1 MKLLMKSLLGAVI
14 FGFAATSSANLVV
27 NGGFEDSLVKED
39 QWKWF
44 ESSDVNGWDGSTIE
58 IWDNF
63 QDFDSYEGEQHAEL
77 NAHGNGGLAFSI
89 FQTFA
94 TTIGETYDVSF
105 AYAARTHNNEQ
116 FRYSISDNNSQID
129 SVLIDNDKVKE
140 WTFYESSFVALS
152 TTSNIVF
159 TAVTPHTGTV
169 GNFLDSVSVIA
180 RTPVSVSS
188 PASIA
193 LILSGLFGIM
203 FARRKAA

>member
-1 MKLLMKSLLGAVI
+1 MKLLMKGLLGAVI
-14 FGFAATSSANLVV
+14 FSFAAASSANLVV
-27 NGGFEDSLVKED
+27 NGGFEDSLVNED

-44 ESSDVNGWDGSTIE
+44 ESRDVNGWDGSTIE

-63 QDFDSYEGEQHAEL
+63 QDFESYEGDQHAEL
-77 NAHGNGGLAFSI
+77 NAHGNRGLAFSI

-94 TTIGETYDVSF
+94 TTIGQTYDVSF
-105 AYAARTHNNEQ
+105 AYAARTNNNEQ
-116 FRYSISDNNSQID
+116 FRYSISDINSQID

-152 TTSNIVF
+152 TTSNIIF
-159 TAVTPHTGTV
+159 TAVTPHTATV

-180 RTPVSVSS
+180 RPPVSVSS

-193 LILSGLFGIM
+193 LILCGLFGMM
-203 FARRKAA
+203 FARAKAA